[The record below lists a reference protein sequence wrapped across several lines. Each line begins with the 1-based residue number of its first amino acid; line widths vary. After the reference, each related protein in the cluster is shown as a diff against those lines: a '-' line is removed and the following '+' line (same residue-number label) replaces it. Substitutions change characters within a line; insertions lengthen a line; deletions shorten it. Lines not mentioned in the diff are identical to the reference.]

1 MSTWRYLLRIFWAL
15 KWPLLLELLMVVFWM
30 VVLENAV
37 GLIQREIFDQLT
49 GDAHV
54 SFGIWE
60 LCAILVAIGVLI
72 FTMFV
77 GGVVLHDYSFF
88 NVAAL
93 LQRDAFSY
101 LMSLP
106 GHRSLPSSTG
116 EAISRFRDDTD
127 VVASYMLEFKFFVAH
142 MLFLPTALFI
152 MARINGAMTFGVFV
166 PIVVVVIIVNLVR
179 GRIQRYRKE
188 SREATGGVTGFIGE
202 MFGAVE
208 AIKVANAEERVLD
221 RFDVLNAERKRT
233 TLRDTLLGET
243 LGAVFSNVQNIGTG
257 FVLLVAGRSL
267 GSGSFTVGDLSLF
280 VFYLGWT
287 QWLADEVGRTLMQY
301 RQIGVS
307 LDRLLELMPGAS
319 PRELVQKRP
328 NYLFGRLPEVPFVA
342 KTDAD
347 RFESLEVDGLTYLH
361 PDSGRGIS
369 EVDLR
374 LERGT
379 FTVVTGRIGS
389 GKTTLLRAIIGSLP
403 SQAGQVRWNG
413 AVVDRP
419 DEFLVPPRCAY
430 TSQVPRL
437 FSEELRTNILLG
449 LLESR
454 VDLDG
459 AIRTAVMERDV
470 EELEAGLETVVGPRG
485 VMLSGGQVQ
494 RTAAARMFVREPELL
509 VFDDLSSALDLET
522 EQQLWERLFERPE
535 ITSLV
540 VSHRRAALRRADH
553 VIVLKEGRIEAE
565 GKLHDLLRTS
575 EEMQRLWAGDLGEAE
590 LTASADTSP
599 LELEQ

>member
-1 MSTWRYLLRIFWAL
+1 MSTWRYLLRVFWAL
-15 KWPLLLELLMVVFWM
+15 KWPLLGELLMVVFWM

-49 GDAHV
+49 GDANV
-54 SFGIWE
+54 AFGIWE
-60 LCAILVAIGVLI
+60 LCAILVAIGALT
-72 FTMFV
+72 FAMFV

-93 LQRDAFSY
+93 LQRNAFSH

-106 GHRSLPSSTG
+106 GHRSLPSSSG
-116 EAISRFRDDTD
+116 EAVSRFRDDAD
-127 VVASYMLEFKFFVAH
+127 VIASYVSQFKFFVAI
-142 MLFLPTALFI
+142 MLFMPAALFI
-152 MARINGAMTFGVFV
+152 MARINAAMTFGVFV
-166 PIVVVVIIVNLVR
+166 PIALVVVIVSLVR

-208 AIKVANAEERVLD
+208 AIKVADAEERVLE

-233 TLRDTLLGET
+233 TLKDTLLGET

-257 FVLLVAGRSL
+257 FVLIVAGSSL
-267 GSGSFTVGDLSLF
+267 GSGSFSVGDLSLF
-280 VFYLGWT
+280 VFYLGYT
-287 QWLADEVGRTLMQY
+287 QWLASEVGRTLMQY

-307 LDRLLELMPGAS
+307 FDRLHELMPGAS
-319 PRELVQKRP
+319 PRGLVQKRP
-328 NYLFGRLPEVPFVA
+328 SYLFGRLPEVPFVA

-347 RFESLEVDGLTYLH
+347 RFESLEVDGLTYVH
-361 PDSGRGIS
+361 PDSGRGVQD
-369 EVDLR
+369 VDLR
-374 LERGT
+374 LERGS

-389 GKTTLLRAIIGSLP
+389 GKTTLLRAVMGSLP
-403 SQAGQVRWNG
+403 RQAGEVRWNG
-413 AVVDRP
+413 AVVDKP

-437 FSEELRTNILLG
+437 FSEELRANVLLG

-459 AIRTAVMERDV
+459 AIRTAVMERDA

-494 RTAAARMFVREPELL
+494 RTAAARMFVRVPELL
-509 VFDDLSSALDLET
+509 VFDDVSSALDLET
-522 EQQLWERLFERPE
+522 EQTLWGRVSELDEA
-535 ITSLV
+535 TSLV
-540 VSHRRAALRRADH
+540 VSHRRAAYRRADH
-553 VIVLKEGRIEAE
+553 IVVLKDGRVEAE
-565 GKLHDLLRTS
+565 GTLPDLLRTS
-575 EEMQRLWAGDLGEAE
+575 QEMRRLWAGDVGDAE
-590 LTASADTSP
+590 STASADTAL
-599 LELEQ
+599 LEHD

>member
-1 MSTWRYLLRIFWAL
+1 MSTWRYLLRVFWAL
-15 KWPLLLELLMVVFWM
+15 KWPLLGELLVVVFWM

-49 GDAHV
+49 GEAHV

-60 LCAILVAIGVLI
+60 LCAILVAIGMLTFTI
-72 FTMFV
+72 FIGV
-77 GGVVLHDYSFF
+77 VVLHDYSFF

-93 LQRDAFSY
+93 LQRNAFSH

-106 GHRSLPSSTG
+106 GQRSLPSSTG
-116 EAISRFRDDTD
+116 EAVSRFRDDAD
-127 VVASYMLEFKFFVAH
+127 VIASYMSQFKFFIAH

-152 MARINGAMTFGVFV
+152 MARISAAMTFGVFV
-166 PIVVVVIIVNLVR
+166 PIVIVVVIPGLVR

-208 AIKVANAEERVLD
+208 AIKVADAEERVLD

-233 TLRDTLLGET
+233 TLKDTLLGET

-257 FVLLVAGRSL
+257 FVLIAAGRSL
-267 GSGSFTVGDLSLF
+267 GSESFTVGDLSLF

-287 QWLADEVGRTLMQY
+287 QWLAHEVGRTLMQY

-307 LDRLLELMPGAS
+307 LDRLHELMPGAS

-328 NYLFGRLPEVPFVA
+328 SYLFGRLPEVPFVA

-361 PDSGRGIS
+361 SASGRGIS
-369 EVDLR
+369 KVDLR

-389 GKTTLLRAIIGSLP
+389 GKTTLLRAIMGSLP
-403 SQAGQVRWNG
+403 RQAGEVRWNG
-413 AVVDRP
+413 AVVDNP

-430 TSQVPRL
+430 ASQVPRL
-437 FSEELRTNILLG
+437 FSEPLRANILLG

-459 AIRTAVMERDV
+459 AIKTAVMERDV
-470 EELEAGLETVVGPRG
+470 EELEAGLETLVGPRG

-494 RTAAARMFVREPELL
+494 RTAAARMFVRVPELL
-509 VFDDLSSALDLET
+509 VFDDVSSALDVET
-522 EQQLWERLFERPE
+522 EQNLWQRVSELHEA
-535 ITSLV
+535 TSLV

-553 VIVLKEGRIEAE
+553 IIVLKDGKVEAE
-565 GKLHDLLRTS
+565 GTLPDLLRTS
-575 EEMQRLWAGDLGEAE
+575 EEMQRLWRGDVREEA
-590 LTASADTSP
+590 S
-599 LELEQ
+599 